1 MQDLFGQQP
10 VKTWHPRF
18 DTLASVSLATAERT
32 RKLEKP
38 VDLTS
43 LRNVINDAKKVA
55 KRYRKLT
62 GKPLGITGEVGE
74 FYVADLLGVQ
84 LTEARHPGY
93 DAVAQDGHHIQIKA
107 RRVIPNSKRG
117 QRVGR
122 IKLDQKWDTVALILL
137 DENYDPLA
145 IYEAPRRKVQ
155 AELKRPGSKARN
167 ERGALSVTK
176 FKDIAKCVWP
186 EEGPNKWT

>member
-1 MQDLFGQQP
+1 
-10 VKTWHPRF
+10 
-18 DTLASVSLATAERT
+18 
-32 RKLEKP
+32 LEKP

-43 LRNVINDAKKVA
+43 LRDIINDAKLVA

-74 FYVADLLGVQ
+74 FYVADLLGLQ

-93 DAVAQDGHHIQIKA
+93 DAVAQDGRRIQIKA
-107 RRVIPNSKRG
+107 RCVIPNSRPG

-122 IKLDQKWDTVALILL
+122 IKLDHEWDTVALILM
-137 DENYDPLA
+137 DENFDPLA
-145 IYEAPRRKVQ
+145 IHEAPRPKVE

-176 FKDIAKCVWP
+176 FKDIAKCVWTK
-186 EEGPNKWT
+186 EASNKRG